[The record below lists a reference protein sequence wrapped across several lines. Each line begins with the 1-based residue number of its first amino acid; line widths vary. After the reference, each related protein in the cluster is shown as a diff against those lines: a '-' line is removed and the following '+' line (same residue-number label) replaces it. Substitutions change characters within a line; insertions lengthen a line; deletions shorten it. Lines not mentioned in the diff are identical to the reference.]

1 MLTFKTI
8 LKKDPAI
15 NWIWLYPKNRF
26 KNFPVN
32 NSMQQAIDECN
43 DDKTLKP
50 KILFCVRLILEI
62 NFINLFF
69 KH

>member
-50 KILFCVRLILEI
+50 KILFCGRLILEI
-62 NFINLFF
+62 NFINLFS